1 MGNSMHGIYRAY
13 RWLFTVPV
21 IFLCLFF
28 YPDQAVAEPDA
39 IIYEN
44 SITLDEEEG
53 KLLMPSFVM
62 TDQKMKEIYVVDGRS
77 RVMIYSQD
85 LFPLHMMNSESG
97 IESPHGLALDDE
109 GYLYVAQSSSNG
121 DLRHR
126 ISVFKPCLRKDRDIY
141 IQGFEGAE
149 NFLPFRLAVDKKG
162 NIFVS
167 SNHYKGVL
175 ILNNDGTLIDILAPE
190 EKGQKVTVTNVT
202 IDDAGRIYLVSADA
216 GRVYIYDKNRT
227 MIAIFGEKGGSTGKL
242 SRPRSVAIDS
252 LNGKMFVVDYMRHTI
267 TVYSSSG
274 SYLHEFGGLGLGAG
288 WFQNP
293 IDAEMDNEGRLF
305 VADYFNHRVQIF
317 KTR

>member
-1 MGNSMHGIYRAY
+1 MGDSMHGTYRAY

-28 YPDQAVAEPDA
+28 SPDQAMAEPDA

-44 SITLDEEEG
+44 SITLDEEED

-141 IQGFEGAE
+141 IQGFKGAE

-175 ILNNDGTLIDILAPE
+175 ILNNDGTLIDILSPE

-274 SYLHEFGGLGLGAG
+274 SYLHEFGGLGLDAG